1 MIMSEA
7 LKRIEAVDVFRGIIV
22 IKFLFSNALGSFT
35 REREIPFALKH
46 NQGNAL
52 LLSDFT
58 AALFAFLIG
67 IGLAISYSRRIAKG
81 QKLSEIF
88 IAYAKRFG
96 MLLVVGLIL
105 DSVSYSKLTTQ
116 NPELIV
122 AWGVLQTLAVAGAIA
137 ALTILFSNAIRIAI
151 ALVILL
157 VYGYLLL
164 NNASFFDL
172 INKSLHGGPVGAI
185 SFGAISIFGLIAGSI
200 VLQKSE
206 WQKLQKLSLIAIAL
220 FALAMF
226 VSTIIPFNKLLV
238 TPSYSLITSA
248 VGFALMAIIYYMVEI
263 KKVNSS
269 IIKKFGANALF
280 AWIIQYP
287 LIYYPLGKLYKFQ
300 FASFLEG
307 MALSLA
313 FVIVV
318 YVLIIFAEKKGIRLA
333 L

>member
-1 MIMSEA
+1 MSEA

-35 REREIPFALKH
+35 RESEIPFALKH

-105 DSVSYSKLTTQ
+105 DSISYGRL
-116 NPELIV
+116 E
-122 AWGVLQTLAVAGAIA
+122 WGVLQTLAVAGAIA